1 MYEQNTTKWNMQIQ
15 IIFLKNYHFNYIKA
29 YNTIREV
36 LFENIFNL
44 HVHINEPLTLDFLIF
59 GNPNLDIN
67 MTKEA
72 ISVSVHE
79 YIKLSKKI

>member
-1 MYEQNTTKWNMQIQ
+1 MYDSIC
-15 IIFLKNYHFNYIKA
+15 
-29 YNTIREV
+29 YNTIREG
-36 LFENIFNL
+36 LNENIFNL
-44 HVHINEPLTLDFLIF
+44 HINEPLTLDFLIF